1 MPEEE
6 SGGQAFGGHELGRGA
21 PDVGWGAAFEFPHE
35 LAVLFGRHILVYW
48 GYQNDHQML
57 KNLYGENTLD
67 QMGRMKWVIADLQKL
82 FSLTPCMGGRKRS
95 QSDNA
100 VGVRNAWMNLCA
112 DDEHACSLKE
122 LPNQLLVAG
131 DG

>member
-1 MPEEE
+1 
-6 SGGQAFGGHELGRGA
+6 
-21 PDVGWGAAFEFPHE
+21 
-35 LAVLFGRHILVYW
+35 
-48 GYQNDHQML
+48 ML

-67 QMGRMKWVIADLQKL
+67 QMGRGKWVIADLQKW

-100 VGVRNAWMNLCA
+100 VGVKNAWMDLCA
-112 DDEHACSLKE
+112 NDEHACSLKE

-131 DG
+131 NGRLNCVALSAVSREDLTSDVAKVARAYIIRDVTYLIQCVVLLPPHFPSRRR